1 MEEVPKEGDAMK
13 IQGSAMVCVAASKE
27 EVIEKLKKD
36 VYAESG
42 VWDFSKVC
50 ACLSITRLAVGREG
64 CLLIVVGWYRSR
76 FILSS
81 VLSGMSEGVLE
92 WEWDV
97 ILKEVS

>member
-50 ACLSITRLAVGREG
+50 ACLFITRL
-64 CLLIVVGWYRSR
+64 VV
-76 FILSS
+76 SS
-81 VLSGMSEGVLE
+81 S
-92 WEWDV
+92 
-97 ILKEVS
+97 